1 MFFLIKDERTVYVKG
16 IYTYQRALFLKK
28 MLRFAIIILY
38 NLSETQSEII
48 KLKENRL
55 KTKNWNILWKFL
67 LQLIFLNFMQ
77 NNQFYVKRL

>member
-28 MLRFAIIILY
+28 ILRFAIIILY

-55 KTKNWNILWKFL
+55 KTKN
-67 LQLIFLNFMQ
+67 
-77 NNQFYVKRL
+77 